1 MADPLKKYFP
11 EDDEGKPVMLF
22 QYAKS
27 QNVDGT
33 SASAQSAAINAY
45 FVRIASTDN
54 ALRVAIGS
62 NPTAAATS
70 LYIPAGQVEVLPI
83 TPGQK
88 VAVLGGIAN
97 IAAAGFY
104 GSATTTTTTTT
115 TPAATTT

>member
-11 EDDEGKPVMLF
+11 EDDEGRPVMLF

-45 FVRIASTDN
+45 FVRIAATDN
-54 ALRVAIGS
+54 ALRIAVGS
-62 NPTAAATS
+62 NPTATATS
-70 LYIPAGQVEVLPI
+70 LYIPAGQIDILPI
-83 TPGQK
+83 VPGQK

-97 IAAAGFY
+97 IAAAGYY
-104 GSATTTTTTTT
+104 GSATTT